1 MVQKSSSDGAPFV
14 AEHGATERRLAIV
27 HARPARSLLLRDAGE
42 RPLHMLPCDLLMRH
56 RLDDKVEVERR
67 LRAGLLIMELYP
79 RFRVVA
85 PVR

>member
-14 AEHGATERRLAIV
+14 AEHGATESSIV
-27 HARPARSLLLRDAGE
+27 QARPARSLLLRDAGE